1 MSGAGT
7 AIVTGAAGGLGGR
20 IGERLAEAG
29 HDLVLVDL
37 DPAVEEVAAAAGARA
52 VVADLTTSEGVE
64 AVLDAAGDDVAVLV
78 NNAGITRD
86 ARAVKM
92 SEADFAAVIEIN
104 LVAAMRL
111 TLALEPRY
119 RDGAAVVN
127 MSSRASLG
135 NFGQANYSASKSGLV
150 GFGRALAQRWA
161 PRVRVNAVAPSLV
174 DTPMTQAMPPEV
186 LAKMVARIPAGRMAP
201 PTTSPGSSPSWPRRR
216 PATSPARSSSPAAG
230 AASLPDPAR
239 TDKVPERLTALTA
252 MRG

>member
-29 HDLVLVDL
+29 HDLLLVDL
-37 DPAVEEVAAAAGARA
+37 DPAVEDVAAAAGARA
-52 VVADLTTSEGVE
+52 VVADLTTSEGVG

-92 SEADFAAVIEIN
+92 SEADFAAVIEVN

-186 LAKMVARIPAGRMAP
+186 LAKMVARIPAGRIGTPDDVAGIVAFLASPEAGYITGQVLFACGGRSVAP
-201 PTTSPGSSPSWPRRR
+201 
-216 PATSPARSSSPAAG
+216 
-230 AASLPDPAR
+230 
-239 TDKVPERLTALTA
+239 
-252 MRG
+252 

>member
-1 MSGAGT
+1 MSRGT

-20 IGERLAEAG
+20 IGERLAAAG
-29 HDLVLVDL
+29 HELLLVDL
-37 DPAVEEVAAAAGARA
+37 DPGVEEVAAAAGARS
-52 VVADLTTSEGVE
+52 VVADLTKAEGVE
-64 AVLDAAGDDVAVLV
+64 AVLEAAGDDVAVLV

-86 ARAVKM
+86 ARATKM
-92 SEADFAAVIEIN
+92 EESDFAAVIEIN

-119 RDGAAVVN
+119 RDGAAVIN

-161 PRVRVNAVAPSLV
+161 PRVRVNALAPSLV

-186 LAKMVARIPAGRMAP
+186 LEKMVARIPAGRIGSPDDVAGIVAFLASPEAAYITGQVLFACGGRSVAP
-201 PTTSPGSSPSWPRRR
+201 
-216 PATSPARSSSPAAG
+216 
-230 AASLPDPAR
+230 
-239 TDKVPERLTALTA
+239 
-252 MRG
+252 

>member
-1 MSGAGT
+1 MSAGT

-20 IGERLAEAG
+20 IGERLAAAG
-29 HDLVLVDL
+29 HELLLVDL

-52 VVADLTTSEGVE
+52 VVADLTKAEGVA

-86 ARAVKM
+86 ARATKM
-92 SEADFAAVIEIN
+92 EEAAFAAVIEIN

-119 RDGAAVVN
+119 RDGAAVIN

-161 PRVRVNAVAPSLV
+161 PRVRVNALAPSLV

-186 LAKMVARIPAGRMAP
+186 LEKMIGRIPAGRIGSPDDVAGIVAFLASPEAAYVTGQVLFACGGRSVAP
-201 PTTSPGSSPSWPRRR
+201 
-216 PATSPARSSSPAAG
+216 
-230 AASLPDPAR
+230 
-239 TDKVPERLTALTA
+239 
-252 MRG
+252 

>member
-1 MSGAGT
+1 MSGGT

-20 IGERLAEAG
+20 IGEGLAAAG
-29 HDLVLVDL
+29 HELLLVDL
-37 DPAVEEVAAAAGARA
+37 DPAVEEVAAAEGTRA
-52 VVADLTTSEGVE
+52 VVADLTKADGVA
-64 AVLDAAGDDVAVLV
+64 AVVAAAGEDVAVLV

-86 ARAVKM
+86 ARATKM

-111 TLALEPRY
+111 TLALEPHY
-119 RDGAAVVN
+119 RDGAAVIN

-150 GFGRALAQRWA
+150 GFGRALAQQWA

-186 LAKMVARIPAGRMAP
+186 LAKMVARIPAGRIGTPDDVAGIVAFLASPQASYITGQVLFACGGRSVAP
-201 PTTSPGSSPSWPRRR
+201 
-216 PATSPARSSSPAAG
+216 
-230 AASLPDPAR
+230 
-239 TDKVPERLTALTA
+239 
-252 MRG
+252 

>member
-1 MSGAGT
+1 VTGGGT
-7 AIVTGAAGGLGGR
+7 AVVTGAAGGLGGR
-20 IGERLAEAG
+20 IGERLAAAG
-29 HDLVLVDL
+29 HDLLLVDL
-37 DPAVEEVAAAAGARA
+37 DPAVEEVAAAGGARHA
-52 VVADLTTSEGVE
+52 VADLTRPEGVE
-64 AVLDAAGDDVAVLV
+64 AVLAAAGDDVAVLV

-86 ARAVKM
+86 ARATKM
-92 SEADFAAVIEIN
+92 SEVDFAAVIEVN

-119 RDGAAVVN
+119 RDAAAVIN

-186 LAKMVARIPAGRMAP
+186 LAKLVARIPAGRIGTPDDVAGIVAFLASPEAAFITGQVIFACGGRTIAP
-201 PTTSPGSSPSWPRRR
+201 
-216 PATSPARSSSPAAG
+216 
-230 AASLPDPAR
+230 
-239 TDKVPERLTALTA
+239 
-252 MRG
+252 

>member
-1 MSGAGT
+1 VSGGT

-29 HDLVLVDL
+29 HDLLLVDL
-37 DPAVEEVAAAAGARA
+37 DPAVEKVAAAAGARA
-52 VVADLTTSEGVE
+52 VVADLTTADGVD
-64 AVLDAAGDDVAVLV
+64 AVLAAAGDDVAVLV

-86 ARAVKM
+86 ARATKM
-92 SEADFAAVIEIN
+92 EEDAFAAVIEIN

-119 RDGAAVVN
+119 REGAAVIN

-135 NFGQANYSASKSGLV
+135 NFGQANYSASKAGLV

-161 PRVRVNAVAPSLV
+161 PRVRVNALAPSLV

-186 LAKMVARIPAGRMAP
+186 LAKMVARIPAGRIGSPDDVAGIVAFLASSEATYITGQVLYACGGRSVAP
-201 PTTSPGSSPSWPRRR
+201 
-216 PATSPARSSSPAAG
+216 
-230 AASLPDPAR
+230 
-239 TDKVPERLTALTA
+239 
-252 MRG
+252 

>member
-1 MSGAGT
+1 MSGMGL

-20 IGERLAEAG
+20 IGERLAAAG
-29 HDLVLVDL
+29 HELLLVDL
-37 DPAVEEVAAAAGARA
+37 DPVVEEVAAAAGARA
-52 VVADLTTSEGVE
+52 VVADLTEAEGVA
-64 AVLDAAGDDVAVLV
+64 AVLAAAGDDVAVLV

-86 ARAVKM
+86 ARATKM
-92 SEADFAAVIEIN
+92 EAEAFEAVIEIN

-119 RDGAAVVN
+119 RDGAAVIN

-186 LAKMVARIPAGRMAP
+186 LEKMVARIPAGRIG
-201 PTTSPGSSPSWPRRR
+201 SPDD
-216 PATSPARSSSPAAG
+216 AAG
-230 AASLPDPAR
+230 IVAFLASSEAAYITGQVLFACGGRSVAP
-239 TDKVPERLTALTA
+239 
-252 MRG
+252 

>member
-1 MSGAGT
+1 MAGGT

-20 IGERLAEAG
+20 IGERLAAAG
-29 HDLVLVDL
+29 HELLLVDL
-37 DPAVEEVAAAAGARA
+37 DPAVEEVAAVAGARA
-52 VVADLTTSEGVE
+52 VVGDLTTIDGVE
-64 AVLDAAGDDVAVLV
+64 AVLAAAGDDVAVLV

-86 ARAVKM
+86 ARATKM
-92 SEADFAAVIEIN
+92 EEAAFAAVIEIN

-111 TLALEPRY
+111 TLALESRY
-119 RDGAAVVN
+119 RQGAAVIN

-186 LAKMVARIPAGRMAP
+186 LEKMVARIPAGRIGSPDDVAGIVAFLASSEAAYITGQVLFACGGRSVAP
-201 PTTSPGSSPSWPRRR
+201 
-216 PATSPARSSSPAAG
+216 
-230 AASLPDPAR
+230 
-239 TDKVPERLTALTA
+239 
-252 MRG
+252 

>member
-1 MSGAGT
+1 MSDAGT

-29 HDLVLVDL
+29 HDLLLVDV
-37 DPAVEEVAAAAGARA
+37 DPAVENVAAAAGARA
-52 VVADLTTSEGVE
+52 VLADLTTSEGVG

-127 MSSRASLG
+127 LSSRASLG

-150 GFGRALAQRWA
+150 GFGRALAQHWA

-174 DTPMTQAMPPEV
+174 DTPMTQAMPPDV
-186 LAKMVARIPAGRMAP
+186 LAKMVARIPAGRIGTPDDVAGIVAFLASPEAGYITGQVLFACGGRSVAP
-201 PTTSPGSSPSWPRRR
+201 
-216 PATSPARSSSPAAG
+216 
-230 AASLPDPAR
+230 
-239 TDKVPERLTALTA
+239 
-252 MRG
+252 

>member
-1 MSGAGT
+1 MSGAGV

-20 IGERLAEAG
+20 IGERLAAAG
-29 HDLVLVDL
+29 HELLLVDL
-37 DPAVEEVAAAAGARA
+37 DPAVEEVATAAGARA
-52 VVADLTTSEGVE
+52 VVADLTKAEGVE
-64 AVLDAAGDDVAVLV
+64 AVLAAAGEDVAVLV

-86 ARAVKM
+86 ARATKM
-92 SEADFAAVIEIN
+92 EEADFAAVIEIN

-119 RDGAAVVN
+119 RDGAAVIN

-186 LAKMVARIPAGRMAP
+186 LEKMVARIPAGRIGSPDDVAGIVAFLASSDAAYVTGQVLFACGGRSVAP
-201 PTTSPGSSPSWPRRR
+201 
-216 PATSPARSSSPAAG
+216 
-230 AASLPDPAR
+230 
-239 TDKVPERLTALTA
+239 
-252 MRG
+252 

>member
-1 MSGAGT
+1 MSDGGT

-20 IGERLAEAG
+20 IGERLADAG
-29 HDLVLVDL
+29 HELLLVDL
-37 DPAVEEVAAAAGARA
+37 DPAVEEVAGAAGARA
-52 VVADLTTSEGVE
+52 VVADLTKAEGVE
-64 AVLDAAGDDVAVLV
+64 AVLAAAGDDVAVLV

-86 ARAVKM
+86 ARATKM
-92 SEADFAAVIEIN
+92 GEADFAAVIEIN

-174 DTPMTQAMPPEV
+174 DTPMTQAMPPDV
-186 LAKMVARIPAGRMAP
+186 LAKMVARIPAGRIGTPDDVAGIVAFLASPEAAYITGQVLFACGGRSVAP
-201 PTTSPGSSPSWPRRR
+201 
-216 PATSPARSSSPAAG
+216 
-230 AASLPDPAR
+230 
-239 TDKVPERLTALTA
+239 
-252 MRG
+252 